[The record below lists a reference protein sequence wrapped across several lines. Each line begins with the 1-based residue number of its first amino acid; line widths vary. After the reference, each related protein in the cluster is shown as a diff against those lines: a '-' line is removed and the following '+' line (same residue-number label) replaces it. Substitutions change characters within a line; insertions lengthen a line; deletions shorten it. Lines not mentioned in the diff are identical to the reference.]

1 MSTFANVGPL
11 PIALSMPPVA
21 TRSYGTLRPRC
32 RPYGKNAYDDCLD
45 ADYAWWEQFMAAGG
59 LCAQTQRKYKSPPWV
74 SMPSE
79 GRRFRPITST
89 PLTSFGA
96 PGPFTGVDVVVLQ
109 MKVPIGY
116 DGVISDV
123 VCGFS
128 GSGFVEGSGDIVWRL
143 AADYLPVGGLQT
155 GGRYLRDMGN
165 IQTSLG
171 SLTQPSP
178 VPRGGLRI
186 YSGDEVT
193 FYANVSVAATIANGF
208 MLTSVG
214 GWLWPR

>member
-1 MSTFANVGPL
+1 
-11 PIALSMPPVA
+11 MPPVA
-21 TRSYGTLRPRC
+21 TRNSAGLPPRA
-32 RPYGKNAYDDCLD
+32 RPYGPNAYDDCLN
-45 ADYAWWEQFMAAGG
+45 AEYVWWERFQAAGG
-59 LCAQTQRKYKSPPWV
+59 LCNQTQRKYNSPPWV

-79 GRRFRPITST
+79 GRRFRPIESA
-89 PLTSFGA
+89 PLTDFGA
-96 PGPFTGVDVVVLQ
+96 PGPFTAVDVVVLQ

-128 GSGFVEGSGDIVWRL
+128 GAGFVEGSGDITWRL

-193 FYANVSVAATIANGF
+193 FYCNIAVAAVVANGNI
-208 MLTSVG
+208 LTSIG
-214 GWLWPR
+214 GWVYPR